1 VRRVGTVL
9 AAVAV
14 FALLAAPAAGHHRHK
29 HKRHKG
35 PAGVQG
41 VVLDAT
47 CPGACAEPPPPEPVY
62 SGAVT
67 IEVRNPSDGSTAA
80 SQAISDGHFRIQLR
94 PGSYDVASVP
104 PQQSPSPQPCPAG
117 QMCPL
122 GGTAQPAVVTQC
134 MTGETQHVDVRRHRF
149 AQLTLHVRNTCI
161 V

>member
-1 VRRVGTVL
+1 MRRGLTALVL
-9 AAVAV
+9 IAAVALPV
-14 FALLAAPAAGHHRHK
+14 APAAGHHH

-67 IEVRNPSDGSTAA
+67 IEVRNPVDATTVA
-80 SQAISDGHFRIQLR
+80 SQAISDGHFRIQLK

-104 PQQSPSPQPCPAG
+104 PAPTPPCQPTSETV
-117 QMCPL
+117 CPL
-122 GGTAQPAVVTQC
+122 AGGAQPAMIMQC
-134 MTGETQHVDVRRHRF
+134 MSGETQRVDVRRRRF
-149 AQLTLHVRNTCI
+149 TAVTLHVRNTCI